1 MAYFCHSMKLVR
13 KIKQAAG
20 GRFLRNE
27 AEPKRERRGSNFNSA
42 QRIGILYQDV
52 DEPYF
57 NKVKN
62 YAKFL
67 KDEFDIKS
75 VICLGYVDEV
85 KKKLPAWQL
94 QKLEL
99 NFFSREDL
107 NWHYKPVQ
115 NVATF
120 LQEDFDMLIDLSGGN
135 VVPLNYVMKES
146 KARMKVGLKGSR
158 TERYCDFLLNMGE
171 APSTDKFIE
180 QLNLYLSNPKIK

>member
-1 MAYFCHSMKLVR
+1 MKLVR
-13 KIKQAAG
+13 RIKQAAG

-27 AEPKRERRGSNFNSA
+27 AEPQRERRGSNFNSA
-42 QRIGILYQDV
+42 QRIGLLYLDS

-85 KKKLPAWQL
+85 KKKLPVWQM

-107 NWHYKPVQ
+107 N
-115 NVATF
+115 
-120 LQEDFDMLIDLSGGN
+120 
-135 VVPLNYVMKES
+135 
-146 KARMKVGLKGSR
+146 
-158 TERYCDFLLNMGE
+158 
-171 APSTDKFIE
+171 
-180 QLNLYLSNPKIK
+180 

>member
-1 MAYFCHSMKLVR
+1 MKLVR
-13 KIKQAAG
+13 RIKQAAG

-27 AEPKRERRGSNFNSA
+27 AEPQRERRGSNFNSA
-42 QRIGILYQDV
+42 RRIGLLYLDS
-52 DEPYF
+52 DEPHF
-57 NKVKN
+57 IKVRN
-62 YAKFL
+62 YSKFL

-85 KKKLPAWQL
+85 KKKLPVWQL

-99 NFFSREDL
+99 NYFSREDL
-107 NWHYKPVQ
+107 NWHYKPIQ

-120 LQEDFDMLIDLSGGN
+120 LQEDFDILIDLSGGN

-158 TERYCDFLLNMGE
+158 CDRYCDFLLNMGD
-171 APSTDKFIE
+171 APSADKFIE